1 MEHFERRDK
10 GISEKEVSMPDWEH
24 QELED
29 KIRSLESKIDNL
41 DYDLRQAKEDLES
54 QIRQKASKDHSHP
67 ETE

>member
-1 MEHFERRDK
+1 
-10 GISEKEVSMPDWEH
+10 MPDWEH

-29 KIRSLESKIDNL
+29 EIRSLESRIDIL
-41 DYDLRQAKEDLES
+41 DYDLRQAKKDLES